1 MRGDFASTRI
11 KIPFHP
17 ISQVSLQYTGC
28 ADTCDYWVNYIYD
41 TGHKTVPGFATRDE
55 AIAACQGNSADGFWR
70 GLFTCYKKAAATI
83 NGCIS
88 LDSCLSALPNPGSSG
103 KLCDHAQDVPLNV
116 RVKVD
121 PAYVGSDTYGPLIAN
136 ANGRLKVGAI
146 AQNATSGTWMALPG
160 TYQDFVYGKT
170 DYALSLA
177 YMPLVPNDF
186 MQIANINGV
195 QQSQMY
201 IAIFDLDA
209 HTGNATPYGEGLYP
223 KNDVV
228 TQGDWFYLLVYSYN
242 WTDPEQE
249 GWTLGFVSGS
259 TIYGWANPYETIVDL
274 TFGDLRVTGTTILQP

>member
-1 MRGDFASTRI
+1 
-11 KIPFHP
+11 
-17 ISQVSLQYTGC
+17 
-28 ADTCDYWVNYIYD
+28 
-41 TGHKTVPGFATRDE
+41 
-55 AIAACQGNSADGFWR
+55 
-70 GLFTCYKKAAATI
+70 
-83 NGCIS
+83 
-88 LDSCLSALPNPGSSG
+88 
-103 KLCDHAQDVPLNV
+103 
-116 RVKVD
+116 
-121 PAYVGSDTYGPLIAN
+121 
-136 ANGRLKVGAI
+136 
-146 AQNATSGTWMALPG
+146 
-160 TYQDFVYGKT
+160 
-170 DYALSLA
+170 
-177 YMPLVPNDF
+177 MPLVPNDF